1 MSKRD
6 DLIAKYADD
15 LKQKCK
21 MNPDMDLLKQVT
33 IACGPSIYN
42 RDAAT
47 VSGSSTTELETVRN
61 NFVMKKL
68 GITDADKAMEGVKT
82 AIETYG
88 KSNRTK
94 YRAVMYYLLTKHF
107 GKESVFKK

>member
-1 MSKRD
+1 MGKRD
-6 DLIAKYADD
+6 DLIEKYATD
-15 LKQKCK
+15 LKEKCK
-21 MNPDMDLLKQVT
+21 MTADMDLLRQVT

-47 VSGSSTTELETVRN
+47 VSGGSSTELETVRD

-68 GITDADKAMEGVKT
+68 GVSDAGKAMEGVNA

-94 YRAVMYYLLTKHF
+94 YRAVLYYLLTKHF
-107 GKESVFKK
+107 GKEAVFKK

>member
-1 MSKRD
+1 MGKRD
-6 DLIAKYADD
+6 DLIEKYADD

-21 MNPDMDLLKQVT
+21 IDADMALLTKVT

-42 RDAAT
+42 RDSST

-68 GITDADKAMEGVKT
+68 GVTDADKAMAGVNA

-94 YRAVMYYLLTKHF
+94 YRAVIYYLLTKHF
-107 GKESVFKK
+107 GKESVFK

>member
-6 DLIAKYADD
+6 DLIEKYAED
-15 LKQKCK
+15 LKTKCK
-21 MNPDMDLLKQVT
+21 MDPDMDLLTQVT

-47 VSGSSTTELETVRN
+47 VSSGSKGELETVRN

-68 GITDADKAMEGVKT
+68 GITDEEKAMGGVMA
-82 AIETYG
+82 AIDTYG

-94 YRAVMYYLLTKHF
+94 YRAVLYYLLTKHF

>member
-6 DLIAKYADD
+6 DLIEKYAED
-15 LKQKCK
+15 LKTKCN

-42 RDAAT
+42 RDSAT
-47 VSGSSTTELETVRN
+47 VSGGSTTELETVRN

-68 GITDADKAMEGVKT
+68 GITDAEKAMSGINA
-82 AIETYG
+82 AIDTYG

-94 YRAVMYYLLTKHF
+94 YRAVIYYLLTKHF
-107 GKESVFKK
+107 GKESVFSK

>member
-6 DLIAKYADD
+6 DLIAKYAED
-15 LKQKCK
+15 LKTKCK
-21 MNPDMDLLKQVT
+21 MTPDMDLLKQVT

-42 RDAAT
+42 RDSAT
-47 VSGSSTTELETVRN
+47 VSSGSTTELETVRN

-68 GITDADKAMEGVKT
+68 GITDEKKAMDGVMS
-82 AIETYG
+82 AIDTYG

-94 YRAVMYYLLTKHF
+94 YRAVVYYLLTKHF